1 MSAICGQIPS
11 RRTNSFRFFFFN
23 EFDFIALGPL
33 ITRARSES
41 KLQASERPRDLP
53 CLVQG
58 SRTLPLSPSKPSS
71 PPSFVVVV
79 N

>member
-58 SRTLPLSPSKPSS
+58 SRTLPPHRRRSRRHRRRSS
-71 PPSFVVVV
+71 SL
-79 N
+79 